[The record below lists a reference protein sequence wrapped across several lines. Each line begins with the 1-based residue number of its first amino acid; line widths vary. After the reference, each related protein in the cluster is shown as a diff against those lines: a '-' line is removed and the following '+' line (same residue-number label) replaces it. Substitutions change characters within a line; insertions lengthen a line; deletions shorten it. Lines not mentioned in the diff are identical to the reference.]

1 MAFLVIVIRIGQIAY
16 LAAPR
21 PATCSSTMIVQS
33 GPDILA
39 LEAAEDG
46 GFVDGGGGILL
57 SILSGC

>member
-1 MAFLVIVIRIGQIAY
+1 LGYELIQPLYDGQLVP
-16 LAAPR
+16 L
-21 PATCSSTMIVQS
+21 QS